1 MLQLTAHAEPA
12 HSTLLLLQMFVA
24 PEAQLLAELEPGESQ
39 WRGLR
44 QAASR
49 QSVIQRELPPA
60 DFNKEQLSVSRLL
73 QECNLL
79 EE

>member
-1 MLQLTAHAEPA
+1 MLQLTAPAEPA

-24 PEAQLLAELEPGESQ
+24 PEVQRLAQPEPGESQ

-49 QSVIQRELPPA
+49 QSVIQREVPPA
-60 DFNKEQLSVSRLL
+60 GFNEEQLNVSRLL